1 MDAAMKRIH
10 IPKYERHLR
19 ETIPFDPREQYA
31 VIRSSICTGE
41 QVIGFQDK
49 NTGKFLEEGLISSP
63 DDLKGFLDKYGLK
76 ETEIKRIW

>member
-41 QVIGFQDK
+41 QVAGFK
-49 NTGKFLEEGLISSP
+49 NRENGHFTEVMLIKSPEDEKRFKEIYDLEIV
-63 DDLKGFLDKYGLK
+63 KK
-76 ETEIKRIW
+76 EY

>member
-10 IPKYERHLR
+10 RPKYERHLR

-41 QVIGFQDK
+41 QVAGFK
-49 NTGKFLEEGLISSP
+49 NRENGHFTEVMLIKSPEDEKRFKEIYDLETV
-63 DDLKGFLDKYGLK
+63 KK
-76 ETEIKRIW
+76 EY

>member
-41 QVIGFQDK
+41 QVAGFK
-49 NTGKFLEEGLISSP
+49 NRENGHFTEVMLIKSPEDEKRVKEIYDLETV
-63 DDLKGFLDKYGLK
+63 KK
-76 ETEIKRIW
+76 EY

>member
-19 ETIPFDPREQYA
+19 ETLPFDPREQYA

-41 QVIGFQDK
+41 QVAGFK
-49 NTGKFLEEGLISSP
+49 NRENGHFTEVMLIKSPEDEKRFKEIYDLETV
-63 DDLKGFLDKYGLK
+63 KK
-76 ETEIKRIW
+76 EY

>member
-41 QVIGFQDK
+41 QVAGFRNRENGHFTEVMLIKSPEDEK
-49 NTGKFLEEGLISSP
+49 RFKEIYDLETGK
-63 DDLKGFLDKYGLK
+63 K
-76 ETEIKRIW
+76 EY

>member
-1 MDAAMKRIH
+1 MIFGKKQKQKAVTGTYD
-10 IPKYERHLR
+10 R
-19 ETIPFDPREQYA
+19 ENQVP

>member
-1 MDAAMKRIH
+1 MIFGKKQKQKAVTGTYDRENQ
-10 IPKYERHLR
+10 IP
-19 ETIPFDPREQYA
+19 

-41 QVIGFQDK
+41 QVIGFEDK
-49 NTGKFLEEGLISSP
+49 NTGKVLEEGLISAP

>member
-1 MDAAMKRIH
+1 MDAAMKKIH

-41 QVIGFQDK
+41 QVAGFK
-49 NTGKFLEEGLISSP
+49 NRENGHFTEVMLIKSPEDEKRFKEIYDLETV
-63 DDLKGFLDKYGLK
+63 KK
-76 ETEIKRIW
+76 EY